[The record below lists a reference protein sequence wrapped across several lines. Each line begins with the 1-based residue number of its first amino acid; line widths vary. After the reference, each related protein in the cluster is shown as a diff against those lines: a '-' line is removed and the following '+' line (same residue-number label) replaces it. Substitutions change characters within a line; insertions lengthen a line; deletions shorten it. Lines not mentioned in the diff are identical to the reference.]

1 MGALHK
7 EVVEAQGLTSKPA
20 EHRSG
25 TQGSLY
31 LLLFGSHH
39 HAYKPPCSPPLGKS
53 WGFSRLTAL
62 PGDSASRTKGPTG
75 ETRGLPSSFVFLVGD
90 GDLGEG
96 IGEWKR
102 LNLGKALKRLMGVTQ
117 GNGFVNEMTISPLN
131 HLKVKGQTNLD
142 RVRPRGH
149 LSSPRRPGMK
159 AGWVSVCGGGDR
171 L

>member
-1 MGALHK
+1 M
-7 EVVEAQGLTSKPA
+7 VEAQGLTSKSA
-20 EHRSG
+20 EHRTR

-39 HAYKPPCSPPLGKS
+39 HACKPPCSPPLGKS
-53 WGFSRLTAL
+53 QGFSRLTAL

-102 LNLGKALKRLMGVTQ
+102 LNLGKALKRLMEVTQ
-117 GNGFVNEMTISPLN
+117 GNGFGNEKMTIGPLN
-131 HLKVKGQTNLD
+131 HFKVKGQTNLD

-149 LSSPRRPGMK
+149 LSSP
-159 AGWVSVCGGGDR
+159 
-171 L
+171 